1 MLTQQIVNHKLRI
14 VATIPFILLLV
25 LIRGYEDMLF
35 YDPFLSY
42 FKTDYFN
49 LPIPKFD
56 ELKLF
61 FGLLFRYFLNT
72 IFSLGIIFILFRDIQ
87 AIKFSIFLYSVF
99 FIVLIVVLYAL
110 LYFYDE
116 PNKMTLFYV
125 RRFLIQ
131 PIFLLLFLPAF
142 YYQFQTTKD

>member
-14 VATIPFILLLV
+14 AVTIPFILLLV
-25 LIRGYEDMLF
+25 LIRVYEDALF
-35 YDPFLSY
+35 YDPFLNY
-42 FKTDYFN
+42 FKADYFN
-49 LPIPKFD
+49 LPLPEID
-56 ELKLF
+56 ALKLF
-61 FGLLFRYFLNT
+61 FGLGFRYFLNT
-72 IFSLGIIFILFRDIQ
+72 ILSLGIIFILFRDIQ
-87 AIKFSIFLYSVF
+87 AIKFSILLYSFF
-99 FIVLIVVLYAL
+99 FILLIIL
-110 LYFYDE
+110 LYSLLYLYNE